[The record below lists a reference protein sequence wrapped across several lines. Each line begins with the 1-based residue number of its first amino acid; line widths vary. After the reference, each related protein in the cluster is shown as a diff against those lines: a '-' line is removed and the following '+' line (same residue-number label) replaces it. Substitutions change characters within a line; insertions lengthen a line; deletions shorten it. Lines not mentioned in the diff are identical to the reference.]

1 MREGLGGLSEWCVL
15 RTPRGRGCA
24 RGGASGV
31 RPPSR
36 GEATAVD
43 GHRAPPSTR
52 SGHSGRQAGDEDRLR
67 ESHQTGGSSPSVAP
81 GGLCRP
87 TLRAS
92 TDSEC
97 TAERRPLP
105 QGTARRTAATRGRG
119 REGDGRGHVRAPSS
133 QRNPSPVAG
142 ACVAPPPDP
151 CWKALWKLSGQSGHH
166 RAGRRGTELK
176 SISKSLNI

>member
-1 MREGLGGLSEWCVL
+1 ML

-31 RPPSR
+31 RPRSR

-105 QGTARRTAATRGRG
+105 QGTARRTAGTRGRG
-119 REGDGRGHVRAPSS
+119 REEGDGRGHVRAPSS
-133 QRNPSPVAG
+133 QRNPEQSG
-142 ACVAPPPDP
+142 RCVRRSAPDP
-151 CWKALWKLSGQSGHH
+151 RWKALWKLSGQSGHH